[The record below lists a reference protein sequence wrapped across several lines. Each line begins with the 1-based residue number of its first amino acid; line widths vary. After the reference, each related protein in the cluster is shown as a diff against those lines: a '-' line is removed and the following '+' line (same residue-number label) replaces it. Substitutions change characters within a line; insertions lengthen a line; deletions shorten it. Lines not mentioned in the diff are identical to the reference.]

1 MSLIRSAGDSRL
13 KRVHL
18 AIDVIKN
25 QDELVDGI
33 KGNLFALED
42 EEAFLMLKENVEEP
56 KSIRELRREGKIMI
70 IENGNG
76 LGRIQKEAE
85 NEQ

>member
-33 KGNLFALED
+33 KGNLFALEE
-42 EEAFLMLKENVEEP
+42 EEAF
-56 KSIRELRREGKIMI
+56 
-70 IENGNG
+70 
-76 LGRIQKEAE
+76 
-85 NEQ
+85 

>member
-1 MSLIRSAGDSRL
+1 
-13 KRVHL
+13 
-18 AIDVIKN
+18 
-25 QDELVDGI
+25 
-33 KGNLFALED
+33 
-42 EEAFLMLKENVEEP
+42 MLKENVEEP

>member
-33 KGNLFALED
+33 KGNLFALEE
-42 EEAFLMLKENVEEP
+42 EEAFLMLKENVEVP